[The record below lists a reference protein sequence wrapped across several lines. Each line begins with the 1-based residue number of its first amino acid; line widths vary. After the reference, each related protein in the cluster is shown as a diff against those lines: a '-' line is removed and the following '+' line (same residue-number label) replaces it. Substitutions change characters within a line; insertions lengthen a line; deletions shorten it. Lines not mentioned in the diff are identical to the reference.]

1 VDGEDASS
9 ETPDVGVFRLE
20 KPRIQPVERG
30 DWTPAQRAYLTP
42 HEQAGRLFNVF
53 KTAAHHPDAA
63 GSFDAFAFGHI
74 NSDANTLSP
83 RHRELLILRIGWLCR
98 SEYEWAAHSDVA
110 RSIGFSEEDLV
121 RITEGPD
128 ASEWTP
134 FEASLLR
141 AADELHS
148 DAFITEATWQAL
160 SAQYNTQQLMDVV
173 FTVGAYN
180 LVSMLLNSWGV
191 QLDEGF
197 TGFPEG
203 T

>member
-1 VDGEDASS
+1 
-9 ETPDVGVFRLE
+9 
-20 KPRIQPVERG
+20 
-30 DWTPAQRAYLTP
+30 
-42 HEQAGRLFNVF
+42 LFNVF

-134 FEASLLR
+134 FRSQPAPR
-141 AADELHS
+141 R
-148 DAFITEATWQAL
+148 
-160 SAQYNTQQLMDVV
+160 
-173 FTVGAYN
+173 G
-180 LVSMLLNSWGV
+180 
-191 QLDEGF
+191 
-197 TGFPEG
+197 
-203 T
+203 